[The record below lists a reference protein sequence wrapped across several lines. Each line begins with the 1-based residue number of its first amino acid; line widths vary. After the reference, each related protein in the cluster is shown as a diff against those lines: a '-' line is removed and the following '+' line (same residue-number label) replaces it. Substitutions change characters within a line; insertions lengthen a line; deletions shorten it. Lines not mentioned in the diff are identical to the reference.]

1 MDSDSL
7 KTWPKRFGPKPSSEL
22 ELLLHFQISRS
33 LVEALNASGNA
44 TDGKNFCD
52 SPKSVAKVIVDSM
65 AGSCI
70 FHLKTCGNRSN
81 IVVWETVVWIFKTCT
96 AYGTYSRFLTLA
108 TNPLAGDCN
117 TETARKHSKTL
128 LLIAILHGSLR
139 KDQIEDSAAVDG
151 ASRPYTRYTAE
162 NSCDMSQ
169 ELECVRMTNQTLH
182 VFVLSMIVSSFDTWT
197 SKIRD
202 EFAITLDLPSKPA
215 KKLLRRLSQE
225 FQNPW

>member
-22 ELLLHFQISRS
+22 KLLLHFQISRS

-96 AYGTYSRFLTLA
+96 AYGTYSRFLTPVTFCDFKRQNVKSHQKQEQTML
-108 TNPLAGDCN
+108 LI
-117 TETARKHSKTL
+117 HSSLSTSQITSQVHVLRLRSHLGAL
-128 LLIAILHGSLR
+128 LLF
-139 KDQIEDSAAVDG
+139 K
-151 ASRPYTRYTAE
+151 
-162 NSCDMSQ
+162 
-169 ELECVRMTNQTLH
+169 
-182 VFVLSMIVSSFDTWT
+182 W
-197 SKIRD
+197 
-202 EFAITLDLPSKPA
+202 
-215 KKLLRRLSQE
+215 
-225 FQNPW
+225 